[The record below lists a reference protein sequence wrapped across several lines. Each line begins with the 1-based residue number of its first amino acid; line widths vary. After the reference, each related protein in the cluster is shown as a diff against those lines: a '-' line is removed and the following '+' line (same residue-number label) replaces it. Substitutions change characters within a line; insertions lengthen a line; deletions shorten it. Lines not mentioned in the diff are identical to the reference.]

1 MLGHL
6 VDFAIN
12 RRWFVLTLA
21 LLLVVFGIVA
31 LVNLPFDAFPD
42 TTPVMVQV
50 NVAASGWAPEEIER
64 QITYPV
70 ERELSGLAGLTE
82 VRSIS
87 RYGISQ
93 VNLIFEDG
101 VDIYLARQQVAERLI
116 SIELPDKV
124 ERPRLGPV
132 STGLGEI
139 FHYVV
144 IGKTEDET
152 DLRTVQDWLIKPQL
166 QSVTGVAEIN
176 GWGGYEKQF
185 HILIDPNRLAQY
197 RLSLAT
203 VVEYLGKQIGNV
215 AGGQMIRG
223 GEQTLVLGAGFVHR
237 RDQIENL
244 VVETRND
251 IPIRVRDIADVVIGH
266 EIRRGAATFGGQGEA
281 VLGLGFMLTGEN
293 SHEIAKQLEAR
304 LEELKATLPPGVE
317 VKPVYVRT
325 HLVDQVLS
333 TVRNNLLYGAILV
346 MAILFLFLGNIRAG
360 LIAASAIPLSMMFA
374 FDMMTRFGII
384 GSLMSLGAIDFGLAV
399 DNAVIQV
406 ENAVRRL
413 GQTRH
418 GRSRLAII
426 RDAIMEVR
434 KPTLYGELIIILVY
448 LPILTLQGMEGK
460 LFRPMALTVVFV
472 LCGSLLL
479 SFTVI
484 PAMIAAFITKPVKEK
499 EPFIV
504 RAVQRWYRPALNL
517 ALRHSGLTI
526 ALAALLL
533 AAGLLGFTRLGT
545 EFVPRLSEGT
555 IAINLV
561 RLAGISVDEAAN
573 NGSRVE
579 QILLDKFPDEIE
591 QVWSRTGTAELATDP
606 MGSEQT
612 DVFVTLKPR
621 KLWKRARSQQELS
634 GAMSSELADL
644 PGINKVFTQPIEM
657 RINEMVA
664 GIRGDIGIK
673 LFGDN
678 LEILGAKAREI
689 AELVETIPG
698 AVDVSSEQLTGQ
710 PEFRIEVDR
719 DKLSRYDLSA
729 ADVLSYVESMGG
741 IRIGEVYEGQRRFEL
756 EVRMSPNYASHPE
769 DIERLPITTASGA
782 QLTLDQVTKSSIE
795 PGFAS
800 ITREWGK
807 RRVVV
812 QANVRN
818 RDVGS
823 FVEEVQRRIASEITL
838 EPGYYIRYGGQ
849 FENMER
855 ARTRLALVVPLALLL
870 ILGLLYWTYKSL
882 RDAFLIFTGVPL
894 AAVGG
899 VAALAMRGMPFSIS
913 AAVGFIALSGIAVLN
928 GLVLVSQIKRFL
940 SEGLSLDDA
949 VHQTGLARMR
959 PVLMTALVA
968 AFGFIPM
975 AFSLGVG
982 AEVQRPLATV
992 VIGGIISSTLLTLIV
1007 LPALYLRFGQ
1017 KVSSER

>member
-1 MLGHL
+1 MLKYL
-6 VDFAIN
+6 VDFAID
-12 RRWFVLTLA
+12 RRWFVLVLA
-21 LLLVVFGIVA
+21 LVLVVFGTAA
-31 LVNLPFDAFPD
+31 LVNLPFDALPD

-50 NVAASGWAPEEIER
+50 NVSASGWAPEEIER

-70 ERELSGLAGLTE
+70 ERELSGLAGLAE
-82 VRSIS
+82 VRSVS

-93 VNLIFEDG
+93 VNLIFEDDI
-101 VDIYLARQQVAERLI
+101 DIYLARQQAAERLI
-116 SIELPDKV
+116 AIELPDNV
-124 ERPRLGPV
+124 DRPRLGPV

-139 FHYVV
+139 FHYIVF
-144 IGKTEDET
+144 GRTDDKT
-152 DLRTVQDWLIKPQL
+152 DLRTAQDWIIKPQL
-166 QSVTGVAEIN
+166 QSVPGVAEVN
-176 GWGGYEKQF
+176 GWGGYEKQY
-185 HILIDPNRLAQY
+185 HILIDPNRLAQFH
-197 RLSLAT
+197 LSLT
-203 VVEYLGKQIGNV
+203 SVVEQLQKQIGNV
-215 AGGQMIRG
+215 AGGQMVRG
-223 GEQTLVLGAGFVHR
+223 GEQTLVLGEGFVHR

-244 VVETRND
+244 VVETRAD

-266 EIRRGAATFGGQGEA
+266 EIRRGAATYGGQGEA

-293 SHEIAKQLEAR
+293 SSDVAKQLEAR
-304 LEELKATLPPGVE
+304 LEELKSTLPQGIE
-317 VKPVYVRT
+317 VRPVYVRT

-333 TVRNNLLYGAILV
+333 TVKHNLVYGAVLV
-346 MAILFLFLGNIRAG
+346 IAILFLFLGNIRAG

-384 GSLMSLGAIDFGLAV
+384 GSLMSLGAIDFGLAI

-413 GQTRH
+413 GHSHH
-418 GRSRLAII
+418 GRSRLDVI

-479 SFTVI
+479 SFSVI
-484 PAMIAAFITKPVKEK
+484 PAMIAAFITKPMKEK
-499 EPFIV
+499 EPFLV
-504 RAVQRWYRPALNL
+504 RLAQRWYRPALNF
-517 ALRHSGLTI
+517 ALRHNGWTVT
-526 ALAALLL
+526 LAAVMVI
-533 AAGLLGFTRLGT
+533 AGLIGFTRLGT
-545 EFVPRLSEGT
+545 EFVPKLSEGT
-555 IAINLV
+555 IAVNLV

-573 NGSRVE
+573 SGSRVE
-579 QILLDKFPDEIE
+579 QILLSKFPDEID

-621 KLWKRARSQQELS
+621 DQWKRARSQQELS
-634 GAMSSELADL
+634 AAMSAELADL
-644 PGINKVFTQPIEM
+644 PGMNKVFTQPIEM

-664 GIRGDIGIK
+664 GIRGDLGVK
-673 LFGDN
+673 LFGDD
-678 LEILGAKAREI
+678 LTVLGVKAREI
-689 AELVETIPG
+689 AELIEKVPG
-698 AVDVSSEQLTGQ
+698 AVDVSSEQITGQ

-729 ADVLSYVESMGG
+729 ADVLTYVESMGG
-741 IRIGEVYEGQRRFEL
+741 VRVGEVYDGQKRFEL
-756 EVRMSPNYASHPE
+756 EVRMSPDYASHPE
-769 DIERLPITTASGA
+769 DIERLPIATASGA
-782 QLTLDQVTKSSIE
+782 QLTLDRVTKASIA
-795 PGFAS
+795 PGYAS
-800 ITREWGK
+800 ITREWSK

-812 QANVRN
+812 QANVRG

-823 FVEEVQRRIASEITL
+823 FVKEVQERIAADIKL
-838 EPGYYIRYGGQ
+838 DPGYYVRYGGQ

-855 ARTRLALVVPLALLL
+855 ARIRLALVVPLALLL

-882 RDAFLIFTGVPL
+882 RDALLIFTGVPL

-899 VAALAMRGMPFSIS
+899 VAALAVRGMPFSIS

-928 GLVLVSQIKRFL
+928 GLVLVSQIKRFR
-940 SEGLSLDDA
+940 SEGLSLEDA
-949 VHQTGLARMR
+949 VHETGLARMR

-975 AFSLGVG
+975 AFSHGVG
-982 AEVQRPLATV
+982 AEVQRPLSTV
-992 VIGGIISSTLLTLIV
+992 VIGGIISSTLLTLLV
-1007 LPALYLRFGQ
+1007 LPALYLRFGRQ
-1017 KVSSER
+1017 VSSER